1 MCVMY
6 HFVVNWS
13 HLGLDELWLI
23 PNSGLKHSILPLKK
37 ICQTLGENLIKCL
50 PALHAL
56 TGCNTTSNIATKLAA
71 LTAIRNP
78 KNLPLLA
85 NFNSPQLTDHEI
97 KLAETFDE
105 LSIDTFDNNAL
116 KLDFEKTACTSTNIR
131 LHIKRSY
138 YQMQLWIQAPF
149 RDASTLLNA
158 EDHGFVTK
166 NNFLIPETNIT
177 KP

>member
-1 MCVMY
+1 M
-6 HFVVNWS
+6 NLLS
-13 HLGLDELWLI
+13 I
-23 PNSGLKHSILPLKK
+23 PY
-37 ICQTLGENLIKCL
+37 TV
-50 PALHAL
+50 
-56 TGCNTTSNIATKLAA
+56 
-71 LTAIRNP
+71 
-78 KNLPLLA
+78 
-85 NFNSPQLTDHEI
+85 PQLTDNKI

-149 RDASTLLNA
+149 RDASTLLNG
-158 EDHGFVTK
+158 EDYGFVTK
-166 NNFLIPETNIT
+166 NNFLIPEIIIT